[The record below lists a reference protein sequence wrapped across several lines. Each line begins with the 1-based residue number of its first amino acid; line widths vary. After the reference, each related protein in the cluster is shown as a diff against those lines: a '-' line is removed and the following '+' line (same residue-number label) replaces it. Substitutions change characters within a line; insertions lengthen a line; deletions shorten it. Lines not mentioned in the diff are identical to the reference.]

1 MNRMEAILACNV
13 LSMECDKHRECKDC
27 PVRLENNQDYQ
38 CLIDYI
44 VENYWDRKMFTSLA
58 NDEISKILTEEKCK
72 NEQQSFATIE
82 SWEKATDKHKDNQT
96 PSIPLKNVGSII
108 IRDRSNSAELAA
120 ALKDPSNMTLTVT
133 ESDKE
138 RDDVDPPKEIDI
150 SWLNDSVKHP
160 YHYLRGGMECIDVIR
175 AVTSDLSGTEAY
187 YVGNIIKYIWRYKH
201 KNGLEDLRKAEH
213 YLKWLMEEVK
223 KNETR

>member
-1 MNRMEAILACNV
+1 MNRMEAILACNA
-13 LSMECDKHRECKDC
+13 LSRECEKHRECKDC
-27 PVRLENNQDYQ
+27 PVRLENNQDYD

-72 NEQQSFATIE
+72 NEQQSFTSGDSLSPVETKPI
-82 SWEKATDKHKDNQT
+82 DRD
-96 PSIPLKNVGSII
+96 IF
-108 IRDRSNSAELAA
+108 IRPNDR
-120 ALKDPSNMTLTVT
+120 
-133 ESDKE
+133 
-138 RDDVDPPKEIDI
+138 I
-150 SWLNDSVKHP
+150 KHP
-160 YHYLRGGMECIDVIR
+160 SHYFKGGMECIDVIR

-213 YLKWLMEEVK
+213 YLKWLMEKVE